1 MKESLFVVNNQKTW
15 HELEELLKSY
25 KLTGNPADYDKLHR
39 LFELY
44 RLVCGHLSIARTR
57 YGNTGTV
64 EYLNNLAA
72 RAHQVIYASRPGN
85 ISGIIHFLLK
95 GFPALIRKE
104 YSLLLI
110 SAGIFILSF
119 LFSFI
124 TVLKMED
131 YALSF
136 IPAEY
141 ADAVRNSAGNA
152 QELNNT
158 VASVAIFTNNIQVGI
173 LAFALGITF
182 GTGTVYVLAKNGIL
196 LGALS
201 AVAVNAGTG
210 FTFWSLILP
219 HGIPELFS
227 IFVCGAAG
235 LAVAKSIIFPGLDS
249 RRKSFSDGGKKA
261 LSMFLG
267 TIPLFI
273 LAGLTEGYIT
283 TLPTVPLYKY
293 LIALIWLIV
302 LLVYVL
308 SGTGKKRRL

>member
-219 HGIPELFS
+219 HGILNYSAFLSAGRQGLQSRNQLFFRDLIPEENPFQT
-227 IFVCGAAG
+227 AG
-235 LAVAKSIIFPGLDS
+235 
-249 RRKSFSDGGKKA
+249 RKH
-261 LSMFLG
+261 
-267 TIPLFI
+267 
-273 LAGLTEGYIT
+273 
-283 TLPTVPLYKY
+283 
-293 LIALIWLIV
+293 
-302 LLVYVL
+302 
-308 SGTGKKRRL
+308 